1 MRRSLSS
8 SALHPSSAPTGR
20 RLLPVSGESGAVVQ
34 GAGLTRRR
42 GPHAR
47 LEGGAG
53 VQLVH
58 HRLPPRRTDAA
69 AWGAGRVIPPT
80 GTGEAV
86 GPLRLGPN
94 TSAGSRTRLHKR
106 ISLPSAYVE
115 AHHHFS
121 TKQRRPCGAHSGRW
135 RYRICSP

>member
-20 RLLPVSGESGAVVQ
+20 RLLPVPGESGAVVQ

-58 HRLPPRRTDAA
+58 HRLAPRRTDAA

-80 GTGEAV
+80 GTGGA
-86 GPLRLGPN
+86 
-94 TSAGSRTRLHKR
+94 ASRRACA
-106 ISLPSAYVE
+106 S
-115 AHHHFS
+115 
-121 TKQRRPCGAHSGRW
+121 RRASCTQGRQSYHRKIGW
-135 RYRICSP
+135 PGRTV

>member
-8 SALHPSSAPTGR
+8 SVLPPSSAPTGR
-20 RLLPVSGESGAVVQ
+20 RLLPVLGESGAVVQ

-42 GPHAR
+42 GPPAR

-58 HRLPPRRTDAA
+58 HRLPPRRSDAA

-80 GTGEAV
+80 AIGGAV
-86 GPLRLGPN
+86 SLYAR
-94 TSAGSRTRLHKR
+94 ASRRASCTQGR
-106 ISLPSAYVE
+106 PSYGGKMGRPGR
-115 AHHHFS
+115 S
-121 TKQRRPCGAHSGRW
+121 T
-135 RYRICSP
+135 

>member
-1 MRRSLSS
+1 MRGLNHCLLV
-8 SALHPSSAPTGR
+8 ASSAPTGR
-20 RLLPVSGESGAVVQ
+20 RLLPVPGESGAVVQ

-58 HRLPPRRTDAA
+58 HRPPRRTDAA

-80 GTGEAV
+80 KTGGA
-86 GPLRLGPN
+86 
-94 TSAGSRTRLHKR
+94 ASRR
-106 ISLPSAYVE
+106 
-115 AHHHFS
+115 AHASRRASCTQDRQSYGGKTCWPGRS
-121 TKQRRPCGAHSGRW
+121 T
-135 RYRICSP
+135 